1 MSVKPCNRPAAGAYR
16 LRQTKFIDVFH
27 LF

>member
-1 MSVKPCNRPAAGAYR
+1 M
-16 LRQTKFIDVFH
+16 KFIDVFH